1 MTALVSYA
9 LDDSIATITMD
20 DGKANAFSVAMLRE
34 LHDAFDR
41 AEADNAIVVL
51 TGREGRL
58 SGGFHLATL
67 QGGGDDAVTMLR
79 SGFELAVRMLTFPM
93 PVVIA
98 CPGHAMAM
106 ASFVLLAADYRI
118 GAAGPYKIS
127 ANEVAIGLTMPW
139 SAIEICRYRVNPS
152 HFHRVLAL
160 AEVYSP
166 ETAVDAG
173 FLDRVVPA
181 EAVLSTA
188 HDVARGFTTLD
199 MKAHAATKGRLRN
212 DLLVRLREA
221 IDREFY
227 R

>member
-1 MTALVSYA
+1 MTALVNYS
-9 LDDSIATITMD
+9 LDGSIATVSMD
-20 DGKANAFSVAMLRE
+20 DGKANALSVPMLAE
-34 LHDAFDR
+34 LHEALDR
-41 AEADNAIVVL
+41 AEADGAIVVL

-58 SGGFHLATL
+58 SGGFHLPTL

-79 SGFELAVRMLTFPM
+79 SGFELTMRMLSFPT
-93 PVVIA
+93 PVVVA
-98 CPGHAMAM
+98 NPGHAVAM
-106 ASFVLLAADYRI
+106 ASFVLLCADYRI

-139 SAIEICRYRVNPS
+139 SAIEISRYRLNPS

-166 ETAVDAG
+166 EDAVDAG

-181 EAVLSTA
+181 DEVLTTAQNVAV
-188 HDVARGFTTLD
+188 GFSQLD
-199 MKAHAATKGRLRN
+199 MKAHAATKLRLRD
-212 DLLVRLREA
+212 DLLVRLRAA